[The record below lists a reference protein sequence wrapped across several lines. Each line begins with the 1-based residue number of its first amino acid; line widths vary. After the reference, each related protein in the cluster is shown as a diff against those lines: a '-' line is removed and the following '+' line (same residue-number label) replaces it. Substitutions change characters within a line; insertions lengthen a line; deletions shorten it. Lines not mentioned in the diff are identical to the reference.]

1 MQNPLRNVVA
11 LSALLFVFACPAWP
25 QAATDA
31 KQCFWNHADPD
42 TTVQFCT
49 AALASGQVPADELA
63 DAFRTRGN
71 AYVRMHDS
79 DRAIQDLNEA
89 IRMYPQIMDR
99 KPRDKA
105 AARLAQIFLAE
116 SFYSRGNAYSR
127 KGDYDHAIQDYSE
140 AIRVL
145 PPNDGAISSRGIAYA
160 NKGDYDHAIQD
171 FNEVIRINP
180 QDGPRFTLS
189 SRGNAYK
196 GKGDYDR
203 ALQDFNEALR
213 LNPKDVLAL
222 DSLGTIFYERADFDR
237 AIQHFGQ
244 AVKVLSADPYR
255 PISDPSNY
263 FAPLWLYLAR
273 ARGGG
278 EAAGELK
285 QNALRLDQAKWP
297 GPIIRLYLG
306 DLTPEDVWQA
316 AQDPDPKKN
325 VDNACSANFFIG
337 EYERLHGKNSE
348 AVTLLRKAK
357 DICPPNFKEHFAAQ
371 SELAQLENSPEH
383 CLARRLRITLT
394 DPL

>member
-1 MQNPLRNVVA
+1 MNPQDDGALR
-11 LSALLFVFACPAWP
+11 
-25 QAATDA
+25 
-31 KQCFWNHADPD
+31 
-42 TTVQFCT
+42 
-49 AALASGQVPADELA
+49 
-63 DAFRTRGN
+63 
-71 AYVRMHDS
+71 
-79 DRAIQDLNEA
+79 
-89 IRMYPQIMDR
+89 
-99 KPRDKA
+99 
-105 AARLAQIFLAE
+105 
-116 SFYSRGNAYSR
+116 SRGSAYS
-127 KGDYDHAIQDYSE
+127 
-140 AIRVL
+140 
-145 PPNDGAISSRGIAYA
+145 
-160 NKGDYDHAIQD
+160 NKGDYDRAIQD

-180 QDGPRFTLS
+180 RDGPRFALS

-213 LNPKDVLAL
+213 LNPKDPAAL
-222 DSLGTIFYERADFDR
+222 VNRGTIFYERADFQR
-237 AIQHFGQ
+237 AVQDFGQ
-244 AVKVLSADPYR
+244 AVQVLSADDYRRFWYPY
-255 PISDPSNY
+255 NY
-263 FAPLWLYLAR
+263 FTVLWAYLAR

-357 DICPPNFKEHFAAQ
+357 DTCPPNFKERLAAQ
-371 SELAQLENSPEH
+371 SELAQLEKLP
-383 CLARRLRITLT
+383 
-394 DPL
+394 